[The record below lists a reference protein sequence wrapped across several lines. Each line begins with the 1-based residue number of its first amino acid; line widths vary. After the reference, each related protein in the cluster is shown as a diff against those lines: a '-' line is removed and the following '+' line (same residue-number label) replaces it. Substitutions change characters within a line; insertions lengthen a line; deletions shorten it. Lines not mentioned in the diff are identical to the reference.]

1 MTTAPMMAAMM
12 LPGAVPAVV
21 NQVRATHRPSTAPL
35 FAATYFVVW
44 LAVGLALEM
53 LWPSHGFVAAGVV
66 TIAAGLYELTP
77 FKRECRRRCREDV
90 RSGLDFGLNC
100 VGSSIGLMV
109 VFAALGVMS
118 IGWMAAV
125 AAVVVVQ
132 KLVPPNPWIDIPVAA
147 AIVALGFVVAVEPS
161 LVPGLEMM

>member
-1 MTTAPMMAAMM
+1 MMAAMM

-35 FAATYFVVW
+35 FAATYFAVW

-53 LWPSHGFVAAGVV
+53 LWPSHGLVVAGVV
-66 TIAAGLYELTP
+66 TIAAGLYEFTR
-77 FKRECRRRCREDV
+77 FKRDCRRRCREEV
-90 RSGLDFGLNC
+90 HSGLDFGLNC

-118 IGWMAAV
+118 MGWMAAV
-125 AAVVVVQ
+125 AAVVVAQ
-132 KLVPPNPWIDIPVAA
+132 KLLPPKPSIDIPLAL
-147 AIVALGFVVAVEPS
+147 AIVALGVVVAVDPS
-161 LVPGLEMM
+161 AVPGLEMM